1 MKFLCLFL
9 LAVFGTL
16 LLFATVIFYEPPA
29 FVGYIFG
36 FFNGAA
42 WIGLMALH
50 AIRGKSND

>member
-9 LAVFGTL
+9 LAVFGTFL
-16 LLFATVIFYEPPA
+16 LLATVIFYEPPA

-36 FFNGAA
+36 LFNGAA